1 MGDRAEEISIVELL
15 GWSEGGK
22 CGYCKDT
29 KGDHLKSSLGEK
41 KEDEVVNGSSVS
53 LGLSCLFIQ
62 ITIYLFT
69 SGCVAYSLS
78 VRDFENFLLWGW
90 SR

>member
-41 KEDEVVNGSSVS
+41 KKDEVVNGSSVS
-53 LGLSCLFIQ
+53 LGLSYLFIQ
-62 ITIYLFT
+62 ITIFVYFRVCGLFPQCPRFREFFIM
-69 SGCVAYSLS
+69 GMV
-78 VRDFENFLLWGW
+78 
-90 SR
+90 